1 MDIGRALIA
10 IGLAGLAGTAI
21 YHLRTHHK
29 PSWTSEVPMENLIR
43 SCNRL
48 KGEFTIEI
56 NPTRY
61 VCTVRWFDE
70 NPIVIP
76 K

>member
-1 MDIGRALIA
+1 MDIGRVLIA

-43 SCNRL
+43 SCNKL
-48 KGEFTIEI
+48 NGDFIIEP
-56 NPTRY
+56 NMTKKH
-61 VCTVRWFDE
+61 VRFICEVKD
-70 NPIVIP
+70 
-76 K
+76 